1 MKKDKNRKLRGSV
14 LLTVVFVMSILII
27 FLFGTLAL
35 ALAANNRAHVN
46 YSSAQ
51 TGITARAVVD
61 SAIKAIENNSVPG
74 KAYSKAVGDLTA
86 GNEIHIGAQFAGDGV
101 GSFGEIEDVVISH
114 AGTKEYYINDIN
126 KWEKGDLLKFT
137 ATVNMA
143 GVRTQASAYVLKFKQ
158 LENEGGGGGGAG
170 FVTTAD
176 AVFSTQTSL
185 FGGAYLNL
193 PEAPKAQLY
202 SYEDDY
208 LTRRKSRTFTNDA
221 GTDYAPGYQRVY
233 LKNTGSVVEA
243 DFFVNNDLY
252 VENWRGFVFPT
263 KGKGMTILG
272 DFMFHN
278 NAVSNLYCN
287 YYYNDEITHNKF
299 NAATPIDFKDIPY
312 LYVDGKIAGFEGNG
326 AVKLG
331 NKDFPMNTFCGF
343 IECTQANKSVIETN
357 LYCMDSN
364 GKSIISHDSD
374 DTKDLLYDWSSSVVN
389 RVDTKDEIIKG
400 EICTKGDLTLR
411 NVQVNGTVRV
421 EKNLTIQLGPNKQ
434 KVKVTGDVVC
444 GGKIEG
450 IDNLECSGTIYC
462 NAGGVQ
468 VKNLV
473 GYYYEYKPA
482 TKDDSNVYVSIAG
495 NPLTD
500 AYFTNGVPN
509 DGVNPDDLTIYY
521 TLEYGYKP
529 EDVNSELVNG
539 LLDNEK
545 FNKYMIETA
554 PVYYEGSTDAEFINT
569 FAKAEDVEP
578 GQKGYYIETSLVPFD
593 PGKHPGKD
601 PGDVK
606 PGEAKPNDQF
616 VRIDGTAYERV
627 PGAVK
632 VEESTFTFSPGGGA
646 STYASIDEYKTKY
659 GTTTIYPK
667 YAERKV
673 LLGLDDTVDKS
684 QTKVVMTAEEVVTKI
699 IDPYDE
705 TLLATQAALA
715 VLNQPTIP
723 RINNNYND
731 LYTKVGLGKHLV
743 ANTAGE
749 YKVSTGNYEL
759 VDLGASTPNGNDG
772 EYIAQSCILE
782 NFTFGGGPVVFYP
795 GTGDMYVGLKNVE
808 FDVSADIYI
817 DDKDGGTVYFYVYD
831 DSKLELKG
839 NNCTRT
845 YWNALADNSY
855 LSYNSTITTYNG
867 NDYTKIE
874 DFGDRACPRFFIYGG
889 PNSTLKIS
897 SGSSISTVNII
908 SSNMTADIHAGNN
921 AVIDGLMYDNH
932 DTEQHTPNN
941 YILGCCN
948 VKNGN
953 SANTVCVAY
962 IPSDGIKTPVI
973 GDAGRIW
980 WYDTLYYSE
989 F

>member
-61 SAIKAIENNSVPG
+61 SAIKAIENNSEAG

-86 GNEIHIGAQFAGDGV
+86 GNEIHVGAQFAGDGV

-114 AGTKEYYINDIN
+114 AGTKDYYIYDTVNGIN

-158 LENEGGGGGGAG
+158 LDNEGGGGGGAG

-193 PEAPKAQLY
+193 PEAGKASLY

-278 NAVSNLYCN
+278 NAVSDSYCN

-299 NAATPIDFKDIPY
+299 NAASPIDFKDIPY

-331 NKDFPMNTFCGF
+331 NKDFPMNTFCAY
-343 IECTQANKSVIETN
+343 IDCTQADKSVIETN

-364 GKSIISHDSD
+364 EKSVIRGQNGADM
-374 DTKDLLYDWSSSVVN
+374 LYNWSSSVVN
-389 RVDTKDEIIKG
+389 RVDTKDGIVKG
-400 EICTKGDLTLR
+400 EICTKGDLTLEK
-411 NVQVNGTVRV
+411 VTINGSVRV
-421 EKNLTIQLGPNKQ
+421 EGDLTVKLGPNGGD
-434 KVKVTGDVVC
+434 KVVIKGDVVV
-444 GGKIEG
+444 GGTLKIEG
-450 IDNLECSGTIYC
+450 DKDKFEVDGTIY
-462 NAGGVQ
+462 NNETTGGTE

-473 GYYYEYKPA
+473 GYYYVYTPRTLDENP
-482 TKDDSNVYVSIAG
+482 NVYVGLHG

-500 AYFTNGVPN
+500 EFFDNGEPIYA
-509 DGVNPDDLTIYY
+509 DVNPKDLKIYY
-521 TLEYGYKP
+521 TLEYGYKQNDP
-529 EDVNSELVNG
+529 ESEKHIN
-539 LLDNEK
+539 N
-545 FNKYMIETA
+545 TA
-554 PVYYEGSTDAEFINT
+554 GYYYEGNEELSKYL
-569 FAKAEDVEP
+569 AKAEDVEP
-578 GQKGYYIETSLVPFD
+578 GQKGYYIETSLRPFD
-593 PGKHPGKD
+593 PGRHPGKE
-601 PGDVK
+601 PGNVK
-606 PGEAKPNDQF
+606 PGEARPDDLF

-705 TLLATQAALA
+705 TLRATQAALA

-723 RINNNYND
+723 TINNNYND

-782 NFTFGGGPVVFYP
+782 NFTFRGGPVVFYP

-808 FDVSADIYI
+808 FDASADIYI

-908 SSNMTADIHAGNN
+908 SSNMTADIHAGND
-921 AVIDGLMYDNH
+921 AVIGGLLYDNH

-948 VKNGN
+948 VQNGN

>member
-61 SAIKAIENNSVPG
+61 SAIKAIENNSDAG
-74 KAYSKAVGDLTA
+74 KDYSKAVGDLTA
-86 GNEIHIGAQFAGDGV
+86 GNEIRVGAQFAGDGV
-101 GSFGEIEDVVISH
+101 GSYGEIEGVVISH
-114 AGTKEYYINDIN
+114 AGTKDYYIYDTVNGIN

-158 LENEGGGGGGAG
+158 LDNTGGGGGGAG

-193 PEAPKAQLY
+193 PEAAEASLY

-208 LTRRKSRTFTNDA
+208 DARMATRTFRIESYDE
-221 GTDYAPGYQRVY
+221 VY
-233 LKNTGSVVEA
+233 LKNTGSVVET
-243 DFFVNNDLY
+243 DLFVNNDLY

-278 NAVSNLYCN
+278 NAVSDPYCN

-299 NAATPIDFKDIPY
+299 NAAAPIDFKDIPY
-312 LYVDGKIAGFEGNG
+312 LYVDGKIAGFGDNGG

-331 NKDFPMNTFCGF
+331 NKDFPMNTFCAY
-343 IECTQANKSVIETN
+343 IDCTQADKSVIETN

-364 GKSIISHDSD
+364 ETSVIRGQNGADM
-374 DTKDLLYDWSSSVVN
+374 LYNWSSSVVN
-389 RVDTKDEIIKG
+389 RVDTKDGIVKG
-400 EICTKGDLTLR
+400 EICTKGNLTLEK
-411 NVQVNGTVRV
+411 VTVNGSVRV
-421 EKNLTIQLGPNKQ
+421 EGDLTVRLGPNGGD
-434 KVKVTGDVVC
+434 KVVINGDVVV
-444 GGKIEG
+444 GGTLKIEG
-450 IDNLECSGTIYC
+450 DKDKFEVTGTIY
-462 NAGGVQ
+462 NNSATGGTE

-473 GYYYEYKPA
+473 GYYYEYKPR
-482 TKDDSNVYVSIAG
+482 TLPDDPNVYVG
-495 NPLTD
+495 LLGYPLND
-500 AYFTNGVPN
+500 EYFINGVPN
-509 DGVNPDDLTIYY
+509 EGVNPADLTIYY

-529 EDVNSELVNG
+529 QDVHIRDKNEEDY
-539 LLDNEK
+539 
-545 FNKYMIETA
+545 NKYIIETA
-554 PVYYEGSTDAEFINT
+554 PIYYEGSTDEEFINT
-569 FAKAEDVEP
+569 FAKPEDIEP
-578 GQKGYYIETSLVPFD
+578 GKKGFYFETSLRPFD
-593 PGKHPGKD
+593 PGRHPGRE

-606 PGEAKPNDQF
+606 PGEARPDDLF

-627 PGAVK
+627 PGVVK
-632 VEESTFTFSPGGGA
+632 VAESTFTFSPGGGA

-684 QTKVVMTAEEVVTKI
+684 QTKVVMTAEEVVTTI

-705 TLLATQAALA
+705 TLRATQAALA
-715 VLNQPTIP
+715 VLNQPSVPTIK
-723 RINNNYND
+723 NNSST
-731 LYTKVGLGKHLV
+731 LYTEVGLGKCLV
-743 ANTAGE
+743 ANSGGE
-749 YKVSTGNYEL
+749 YKVSTGDYDL
-759 VDLGASTPNGNDG
+759 ADLGSNTADNVG
-772 EYIAQSCILE
+772 EYITKSCILE
-782 NFTFGGGPVVFYP
+782 NFTFRGGPVVFYP
-795 GTGDMYVGLKNVE
+795 GTGDMYIGLKDVE
-808 FDVSADIYI
+808 FDASADIYI
-817 DDKDGGTVYFYVYD
+817 DDRDGGTVYFYVYD

-845 YWNALADNSY
+845 YWNALADNPY

-867 NDYTKIE
+867 NNYTKIE

-921 AVIDGLMYDNH
+921 DVIDGLLYDNH

-948 VKNGN
+948 VQNGN

-962 IPSDGIKTPVI
+962 IPSDGVKDPYI

>member
-27 FLFGTLAL
+27 FLFGTLTL

-61 SAIKAIENNSVPG
+61 SAIKAIENNSENG

-86 GNEIHIGAQFAGDGV
+86 GNEIHVVAQLAGDGV

-114 AGTKEYYINDIN
+114 AGTKDYYIYDTVNGIN

-158 LENEGGGGGGAG
+158 LDNAGGGGGGAG

-176 AVFSTQTSL
+176 AIFSTQTSL

-193 PEAPKAQLY
+193 PEAAKAQLY

-221 GTDYAPGYQRVY
+221 GTDYAAGYQRVY
-233 LKNTGSVVEA
+233 LKNTGAVVET
-243 DFFVNNDLY
+243 DLFVNNDLY

-278 NAVSNLYCN
+278 NAVSDSYCN

-299 NAATPIDFKDIPY
+299 NVASPIDFKDIPY

-331 NKDFPMNTFCGF
+331 NKDFPMNTFCAYLD
-343 IECTQANKSVIETN
+343 CTQADKSVIETN

-364 GKSIISHDSD
+364 QTSVIRGQNGADM
-374 DTKDLLYDWSSSVVN
+374 LYNWSSSVVN
-389 RVDTKDEIIKG
+389 RVDTKDGIVKG
-400 EICTKGDLTLR
+400 EICTKGDLTLEKVTINGSVR
-411 NVQVNGTVRV
+411 VEGDLTVKLGPNGGDKVVINGDVVVGGKLIIDGDKNKFEVNGTIYNN
-421 EKNLTIQLGPNKQ
+421 ET
-434 KVKVTGDVVC
+434 TG
-444 GGKIEG
+444 
-450 IDNLECSGTIYC
+450 GTE
-462 NAGGVQ
+462 

-473 GYYYEYKPA
+473 GYYYVYTPRTSDEN
-482 TKDDSNVYVSIAG
+482 SNVYVGLHG

-500 AYFTNGVPN
+500 EFFDNGEPIYA
-509 DGVNPDDLTIYY
+509 DVNPKDLKIYY
-521 TLEYGYKP
+521 TLEYGYKQNDP
-529 EDVNSELVNG
+529 ESEKHIN
-539 LLDNEK
+539 N
-545 FNKYMIETA
+545 TA
-554 PVYYEGSTDAEFINT
+554 GYFYEGNEELSKYL
-569 FAKAEDVEP
+569 AKAEDVEP

-632 VEESTFTFSPGGGA
+632 VEESTFTFSAGGGA

-684 QTKVVMTAEEVVTKI
+684 QTKVVKTAYEVVTEI

-705 TLLATQAALA
+705 TLKATQAALA
-715 VLNQPTIP
+715 VLNQPTVPTI
-723 RINNNYND
+723 INNYD
-731 LYTKVGLGKHLV
+731 QLYTEVGLGKCLV
-743 ANTAGE
+743 ASSGGE
-749 YKVSTGNYEL
+749 YKVSTGDYDL
-759 VDLGASTPNGNDG
+759 ADLGSNTADNVG
-772 EYIAQSCILE
+772 EYITKSCILE
-782 NFTFGGGPVVFYP
+782 NFTFRGGPVVFYP
-795 GTGDMYVGLKNVE
+795 GTGDMYIGMKNVE
-808 FDVSADIYI
+808 FDASADIYI
-817 DDKDGGTVYFYVYD
+817 DDRDGGTVYFYVWD
-831 DSKLELKG
+831 DKKLELKG
-839 NNCTRT
+839 NNCTAT

-855 LSYNSTITTYNG
+855 LSYNSTITTLDG
-867 NDYTKIE
+867 KDYKKIE
-874 DFGDRACPRFFIYGG
+874 EFGDRACPRFFIYGG
-889 PNSTLKIS
+889 ANSTMKIS
-897 SGSSISTVNII
+897 SGSSITTANII

-921 AVIDGLMYDNH
+921 KVIDGLLYDNH
-932 DTEQHTPNN
+932 DVEKHTPNN

-948 VKNGN
+948 VKNGV